1 MTADEIERLGHAL
14 SKVIQHRYCWLVAH
28 AVRGLFLRLADARA
42 LPQLPLAYSFS
53 LEDERNGVPP
63 IPLEFILRPLI
74 PAPEPIAQAE
84 DGTRFDHAYIRDIT
98 LTALRG
104 SFLAAVQ
111 SCLEYH
117 KIADVI
123 AAHAPTHSETFRF
136 LREARNVILH
146 ADGIMRKRGLKPCTW
161 RAITIENNGQRLR
174 LSDAKLNALV
184 EGHHFSHWRAVRGS
198 WPFGGLRLCQ
208 SRVQRRVYT

>member
-1 MTADEIERLGHAL
+1 M
-14 SKVIQHRYCWLVAH
+14 
-28 AVRGLFLRLADARA
+28 
-42 LPQLPLAYSFS
+42 
-53 LEDERNGVPP
+53 
-63 IPLEFILRPLI
+63 
-74 PAPEPIAQAE
+74 AQAE
-84 DGTRFDHAYIRDIT
+84 DGTKFDHAYIRDIT

-117 KIADVI
+117 KIADII
-123 AAHAPTHSETFRF
+123 AAHSSTHSETFRF

-161 RAITIENNGQRLR
+161 RGITIENNGQRLR

-184 EGHHFSHWRAVRGS
+184 KDIISVIGQLYVAAGGS
-198 WPFGGLRLCQ
+198 VDYVSANLGYSVEFIRECAETLKNQ
-208 SRVQRRVYT
+208 